1 VTRAFV
7 NHEINHCRRSPSI
20 RRSHWGGGTIAIRV
34 QNLSKCYSVCSW
46 LVCNFLHPKPVDF
59 GQDPLALGTTQS
71 GRKSFDANLAIS
83 TILFERSSRHFH
95 DVYSTL
101 KKLRHHRLA
110 FSAYPLSGGFE
121 RPFFIPTWMMRPVLT
136 IEHVLRALSRYLAFR
151 ILVVLEQEFH

>member
-1 VTRAFV
+1 
-7 NHEINHCRRSPSI
+7 
-20 RRSHWGGGTIAIRV
+20 
-34 QNLSKCYSVCSW
+34 
-46 LVCNFLHPKPVDF
+46 LHPKPVDF

-136 IEHVLRALSRYLAFR
+136 IEHVLRALSPSLSHPRRVGAGISLRRFLR
-151 ILVVLEQEFH
+151 KWQDEQHRSNRRDGSEEPDQPKNQEVNGHARPNFVC